1 MPTHLITGAGS
12 GIGEAAARSLRDRGD
27 RLLLLSRSEE
37 RAAQLAVEFPDADT
51 IVADLA
57 DPAGLEQVLTRA
69 NLPDRL
75 DSLLHV
81 AGAVELSAV
90 AALPVGQLREQLDV
104 NLVAPAVLTRACLPA
119 LRRAQG
125 TVVFV
130 NSTSGLRANPAWSA
144 YAASKFGLR
153 ALADSLRGEEKP
165 HGVRVTT
172 VFPGRTATPMQ
183 EKVHRQEGRDYDA
196 SAWIDPRTVAATIL
210 HVLDLPRDAT
220 VPEVSVHPAPR

>member
-1 MPTHLITGAGS
+1 MPTLLISGAGS

-57 DPAGLEQVLTRA
+57 DPARLEQVLTRA

-153 ALADSLRGEEKP
+153 GFADALRAEEAEY
-165 HGVRVTT
+165 GVRVTS
-172 VFPGRTATPMQ
+172 VFPSRTATPMQ
-183 EKVHRQEGRDYDA
+183 EKVHGQEGKDYDA
-196 SAWIDPRTVAATIL
+196 SDWITPETVADAIV
-210 HVLDLPRDAT
+210 HVLDVPPEAT
-220 VPEVSVHPAPR
+220 IPELVVKVAR

>member
-12 GIGEAAARSLRDRGD
+12 GIGEAVARTLRDRGD
-27 RLLLLSRSEE
+27 RLLLLSRSGE
-37 RAAQLAVEFPDADT
+37 RAAQLAAEFPDAET

-69 NLPDRL
+69 DLPDRL

-119 LRRAQG
+119 LRGAQG

-153 ALADSLRGEEKP
+153 GFADALRAEEAE
-165 HGVRVTT
+165 HGVRVTS
-172 VFPGRTATPMQ
+172 VFPSRTATPMQ
-183 EKVHRQEGRDYDA
+183 EKVHDQEGKDYDA
-196 SAWIDPRTVAATIL
+196 SDWITPETVADAIV
-210 HVLDLPRDAT
+210 HVLDVPPEAT
-220 VPEVSVHPAPR
+220 IPELVVKVAR

>member
-153 ALADSLRGEEKP
+153 GFADALRSEEAE
-165 HGVRVTT
+165 HGVRVTS
-172 VFPGRTATPMQ
+172 VFPSRTATPMQ
-183 EKVHRQEGRDYDA
+183 EKVHDQEGKDYDA
-196 SAWIDPRTVAATIL
+196 SDWITPETVADAIV
-210 HVLDLPRDAT
+210 HVLDVPPEAT
-220 VPEVSVHPAPR
+220 IPELVVKVAR

>member
-12 GIGEAAARSLRDRGD
+12 GIGEAVARTLRDRGD

-37 RAAQLAVEFPDADT
+37 RAAQLAEEFPDADT
-51 IVADLA
+51 VVADLA

-69 NLPDRL
+69 ELPDRL

-104 NLVAPAVLTRACLPA
+104 NLVAPAVLTRACLPS

-153 ALADSLRGEEKP
+153 GFADALRAEEAE
-165 HGVRVTT
+165 HGVRVTS
-172 VFPGRTATPMQ
+172 VFPSRTATPMQ
-183 EKVHRQEGRDYDA
+183 EKVHDQEGKDYDA
-196 SAWIDPRTVAATIL
+196 SDWITPETVADAIV
-210 HVLDLPRDAT
+210 HVLDVPPEAT
-220 VPEVSVHPAPR
+220 IPELVVKVAR

>member
-12 GIGEAAARSLRDRGD
+12 GIGEAAARTLRDRGD

-37 RAAQLAVEFPDADT
+37 RAAQLAAEFPDADT

-69 NLPDRL
+69 ELPGRL

-153 ALADSLRGEEKP
+153 GFADALRAEEAE
-165 HGVRVTT
+165 HGVRVTS
-172 VFPGRTATPMQ
+172 VFPSRTATPMQ
-183 EKVHRQEGRDYDA
+183 EKVHDQEGKDYDA
-196 SAWIDPRTVAATIL
+196 SDWITPETVADAIV
-210 HVLDLPRDAT
+210 HVLDVPPEAT
-220 VPEVSVHPAPR
+220 IPELVVKVAR